1 VFDRSTLRLIEPL
14 RGLRLVRYAGWLAR
28 RWNDPA
34 FRAGWPHFGTDD
46 YWQRETADLEEQ
58 LGAVRQAVE
67 STPALTANGAESLL
81 RREDESEEVLSNKDY
96 FWDWEG
102 D

>member
-1 VFDRSTLRLIEPL
+1 L

-28 RWNDPA
+28 RYHDPA
-34 FRAGWPHFGTDD
+34 FRAGWPHFGTRD
-46 YWQRETADLEEQ
+46 YWQTETADLEEQ
-58 LGAVRQAVE
+58 LAMARQAAERSLASSGEIE
-67 STPALTANGAESLL
+67 SSLAPAEEALT
-81 RREDESEEVLSNKDY
+81 NKDY

>member
-1 VFDRSTLRLIEPL
+1 MGLIEPL

-28 RWNDPA
+28 RWDDPA

-46 YWQRETADLEEQ
+46 YWRDQTRDLEAQ
-58 LGAVRQAVE
+58 LRFIHDDPSAARLASPVSGYGATE
-67 STPALTANGAESLL
+67 PLLT
-81 RREDESEEVLSNKDY
+81 NKDY
-96 FWDWEG
+96 FFDWEG